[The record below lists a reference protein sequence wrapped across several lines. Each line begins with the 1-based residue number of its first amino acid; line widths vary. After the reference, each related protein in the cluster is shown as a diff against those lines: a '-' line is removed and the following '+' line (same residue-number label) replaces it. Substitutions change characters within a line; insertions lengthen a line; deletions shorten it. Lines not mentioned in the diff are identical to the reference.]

1 MSNEKTMVPYFKK
14 NIIILKSLPCK
25 KLAAKA
31 LRGTNKGSCIS
42 SQ

>member
-14 NIIILKSLPCK
+14 KHYYFKKFPA

-31 LRGTNKGSCIS
+31 LRGTNKVE
-42 SQ
+42 